1 MRRATVA
8 ERSAVPVLVLV
19 TLFVLVVVPILM
31 VVYTAFRDAVPFSG
45 SESHFTLSNFG
56 ALFEE
61 KTVSAAINTVIV
73 TIGGTLMATAIGCIL
88 AWLAARTDIPFKP
101 LVHVVGIL
109 PLFISMLAAT
119 VTWAL
124 LGAGNSAYLNIILAD
139 LGAPFRIEMRSL
151 AGFIFVEG
159 LYHVPY
165 PFLLVYAALS
175 LITSDIEEAAAVHGA
190 NQFQTTMK
198 IIFPVVLPAILGS
211 MILNAVMMV
220 ENIAVP
226 QILGGPVGLE
236 TLSIRVY
243 YLMNRIPS
251 SPTQAS
257 AVALLLA
264 AIVFA
269 LIYAQNFVLKGRDYR
284 TISGKGA
291 QQKVMSLGNWRY
303 VAAGFVVLYFTVAI
317 VLPMLALLLGALR
330 ANAYIANTAAMF
342 DVAQLSS
349 DRLLSIT
356 SDSEVINGL
365 KNSLVVA
372 FVTCV
377 FGTGFFFILAYIVHR
392 TRIPGRKVIEYIAMM
407 PLAIPATLLAMGVL
421 WAWIGSPIP
430 VYGTIYIIIL
440 SFLPRFMPQAFRA
453 LSSSVMQV
461 HEDLENAALLCG
473 ATRAQ
478 TVWKVFLPLVRGGV
492 VSAAFLL
499 FVLSLREVGGALFLY
514 TTNTRVLSIVVFESY
529 ENGSWDFVAGV
540 SLLYTVLLGGI
551 TLLGLKW
558 LRPSL

>member
-1 MRRATVA
+1 MRTATAA
-8 ERSAVPVLVLV
+8 ERSAVPILVLL
-19 TLFVLVVVPILM
+19 TLFVLVIVPILM

-45 SESHFTLSNFG
+45 SESHSTFGNFE
-56 ALFEE
+56 ALFEQ
-61 KTVSAAINTVIV
+61 KTVDAAINTVIV
-73 TIGGTLMATAIGCIL
+73 TIGGTLMATTIGCIL
-88 AWLAARTDIPFKP
+88 AWLAARTNIPFKP
-101 LVHVVGIL
+101 FVHVVGIL

-124 LGAGNSAYLNIILAD
+124 LGAGNSAYLNIIFAD
-139 LGAPFRIEMRSL
+139 FGAPFRIEMRSL

-175 LITSDIEEAAAVHGA
+175 LITSDIEEAAVVHGA

-198 IIFPVVLPAILGS
+198 IIFPVVLPAILGW

-291 QQKVMSLGNWRY
+291 QQKVMSLGKWRH
-303 VAAGFVVLYFTVAI
+303 VAVA
-317 VLPMLALLLGALR
+317 
-330 ANAYIANTAAMF
+330 
-342 DVAQLSS
+342 
-349 DRLLSIT
+349 
-356 SDSEVINGL
+356 
-365 KNSLVVA
+365 
-372 FVTCV
+372 
-377 FGTGFFFILAYIVHR
+377 
-392 TRIPGRKVIEYIAMM
+392 
-407 PLAIPATLLAMGVL
+407 
-421 WAWIGSPIP
+421 
-430 VYGTIYIIIL
+430 
-440 SFLPRFMPQAFRA
+440 
-453 LSSSVMQV
+453 SSSF
-461 HEDLENAALLCG
+461 
-473 ATRAQ
+473 T
-478 TVWKVFLPLVRGGV
+478 
-492 VSAAFLL
+492 S
-499 FVLSLREVGGALFLY
+499 
-514 TTNTRVLSIVVFESY
+514 
-529 ENGSWDFVAGV
+529 
-540 SLLYTVLLGGI
+540 
-551 TLLGLKW
+551 
-558 LRPSL
+558 